1 MDQISQL
8 PDPILQH
15 ILFFLPAKDAAQTSV
30 LSRTWLNVWNLLPIL
45 TFDFDE
51 NAFIQKHLSAEIE
64 EQKQADEGDAF
75 LNHIDSPLTNLRIQK
90 AIIQKF
96 RLSLNFS
103 DTKNASCID
112 EWIGLA
118 TNNCINELD
127 IHIMRQDD
135 KLDWYSLPGTVI
147 TAKSLVVL
155 GDVHLIEE
163 NTFTVEELNEI
174 TSFCSPSVVKH
185 LMLKDVAPPL
195 NFESLLDGLFW
206 TCHPESL
213 SVESMWGRS
222 DEFMQFLREKLMEKE
237 GVQPVCCDSR
247 SVKCW
252 RHYLKGIE
260 VENSTTSLHG
270 DSFSPCQDIS
280 IASIAKVQWVQW

>member
-51 NAFIQKHLSAEIE
+51 NAFIQKHLSAAIE

-163 NTFTVEELNEI
+163 LTLHQEDDIANENILIQAVNLQSLNYRGCNGELK
-174 TSFCSPSVVKH
+174 F
-185 LMLKDVAPPL
+185 DVASFKFMKE
-195 NFESLLDGLFW
+195 FEHNIGADYQ
-206 TCHPESL
+206 PN
-213 SVESMWGRS
+213 GRK
-222 DEFMQFLREKLMEKE
+222 FCF
-237 GVQPVCCDSR
+237 
-247 SVKCW
+247 
-252 RHYLKGIE
+252 
-260 VENSTTSLHG
+260 
-270 DSFSPCQDIS
+270 
-280 IASIAKVQWVQW
+280 

>member
-1 MDQISQL
+1 MTTSSLQESYLRLMPNEHLGTSWFQRLREYLSRFEQL
-8 PDPILQH
+8 NLE
-15 ILFFLPAKDAAQTSV
+15 LV
-30 LSRTWLNVWNLLPIL
+30 LS
-45 TFDFDE
+45 
-51 NAFIQKHLSAEIE
+51 
-64 EQKQADEGDAF
+64 
-75 LNHIDSPLTNLRIQK
+75 
-90 AIIQKF
+90 II
-96 RLSLNFS
+96 S
-103 DTKNASCID
+103 T
-112 EWIGLA
+112 
-118 TNNCINELD
+118 T
-127 IHIMRQDD
+127 
-135 KLDWYSLPGTVI
+135 
-147 TAKSLVVL
+147 
-155 GDVHLIEE
+155 

-270 DSFSPCQDIS
+270 DSFSPCQVSTICF
-280 IASIAKVQWVQW
+280 KLRW